1 MSEEKLSQK
10 DQNNSRV
17 ISKNKKDIKL
27 LIKNSFI
34 PLIVYKKLNFYVSVI
49 NYFAIGISLFVSG
62 VLSLEWFKSN
72 YSIEFY
78 IGYYL
83 ISGIVLYI
91 VGVFNWYE
99 GKELIFLIDFIY
111 SFYFI
116 LLFMLEKKTFEITDE
131 ENDKLHGTFY
141 VIFICLILCIII
153 SSKNKG
159 IWYIIN
165 YIVLFIGYFFLFVFK
180 YNEAKWL
187 QKVYSIIF
195 IISGALFWIT
205 GLLKIID
212 NDLSDTSIPF
222 LQPSD

>member
-131 ENDKLHGTFY
+131 ENDKLH
-141 VIFICLILCIII
+141 
-153 SSKNKG
+153 
-159 IWYIIN
+159 
-165 YIVLFIGYFFLFVFK
+165 
-180 YNEAKWL
+180 
-187 QKVYSIIF
+187 
-195 IISGALFWIT
+195 
-205 GLLKIID
+205 
-212 NDLSDTSIPF
+212 
-222 LQPSD
+222 

>member
-1 MSEEKLSQK
+1 MSEEKMSQNNE
-10 DQNNSRV
+10 NNSRV
-17 ISKNKKDIKL
+17 INKNKKDIKL

-34 PLIVYKKLNFYVSVI
+34 PLIAYKKLNFYVSVI

-62 VLSLEWFKSN
+62 VLSLEWFKSD
-72 YSIEFY
+72 YRVEFY

-116 LLFMLEKKTFEITDE
+116 LLFMLEKKTFEITED

-141 VIFICLILCIII
+141 VIFSCLILCIII

-165 YIVLFIGYFFLFVFK
+165 YIVLFLGYFFLFVFK
-180 YNEAKWL
+180 YNDAEWIK
-187 QKVYSIIF
+187 KTYSYIF

-212 NDLSDTSIPF
+212 NDLSDESIPF

>member
-10 DQNNSRV
+10 DQNNSR
-17 ISKNKKDIKL
+17 IFSKNKKDIKL

-187 QKVYSIIF
+187 KKVYSIIF

>member
-1 MSEEKLSQK
+1 MSEEKLSQNNE
-10 DQNNSRV
+10 NNSRS
-17 ISKNKKDIKL
+17 ISKNKIDTKL

-49 NYFAIGISLFVSG
+49 NYFAIGICLFVSG
-62 VLSLEWFKSN
+62 VLSLEWFKSI
-72 YSIEFY
+72 YGVEFY

-116 LLFMLEKKTFEITDE
+116 ILFMIEKKTFEITE
-131 ENDKLHGTFY
+131 NENDKLHGTFY
-141 VIFICLILCIII
+141 VIFSCLILCIII

-165 YIVLFIGYFFLFVFK
+165 YIVLFIGFIFLFVFK
-180 YNEAKWL
+180 YNETKWI
-187 QKVYSIIF
+187 KKTYSYIF

-205 GLLKIID
+205 GLLRIID
-212 NDLSDTSIPF
+212 NDLSDASIPF